1 MAGDAEWLKEHIR
14 DVLDFP
20 EPGIVFKDITPL
32 LADPKA
38 FRFVLDRFAEQ
49 FAGENLDKIVGIES
63 RGFVFGAPVADRLEL
78 PFVPVRKP
86 GKLPHEVEQQ
96 EYALEYG
103 TDLIEIHRDALEKG
117 DRVAVIDD
125 LIATGGTA
133 GATARLVERLGAEV
147 VGFAFLIELAFL
159 PGREKLGEHPMTAL
173 IAYD

>member
-1 MAGDAEWLKEHIR
+1 MAPDAEWLKDSIR

-32 LADPKA
+32 LAEPKA
-38 FRFVLDRFAEQ
+38 FRFVLDSFADQ
-49 FAGENLDKIVGIES
+49 FADEGIDKVVGIES
-63 RGFVFGAPVADRLEL
+63 RGFVFGAPVADRLGVA
-78 PFVPVRKP
+78 FVPVRKP

-103 TDLIEIHRDALEKG
+103 TDLVEIHRDALQEG
-117 DRVAVIDD
+117 DRVAIVDD

-133 GATARLVERLGAEV
+133 AATARLVERLGAEV

-159 PGREKLGEHPMTAL
+159 GGREKLGEHPMTAL
-173 IAYD
+173 IEY